1 MFPRCPLDPEFI
13 HHDTAWARTFPLI
26 QADLDKAKNA
36 RLARRQRRRDA
47 CWEIL
52 ASGLKT
58 YRQKFIKVDAAC
70 LPQNEDINEFEKLR
84 EWIDDNE
91 GIPTSAD
98 SAYRFL
104 KSMGNELNAWGAQR
118 RASILALNGL
128 NNTGLELAT
137 TVFSRSRSNFPSLVL
152 LHEEEVFSWRGPNP
166 KDLPTLDTTAQAAV
180 LSILDILKFDPV
192 TTTKRALDC
201 LKCEFLCLNC
211 PAELPKRQG
220 RPKFHLEPRI
230 PLTWRTAVSHGS
242 SLLYRCIR

>member
-1 MFPRCPLDPEFI
+1 MFPRCPLEPELI

-26 QADLDKAKNA
+26 QADLDRAKNS
-36 RLARRQRRRDA
+36 RLERQQWRRDA
-47 CWEIL
+47 CWHDL
-52 ASGLKT
+52 ASGLEK
-58 YRQKFIKVDAAC
+58 YRQKFTKVDAAC
-70 LPQNEDINEFEKLR
+70 LPQKEDINEFEKLR

-104 KSMGNELNAWGAQR
+104 KSMAKELNAWGAQR

-128 NNTGLELAT
+128 NDTDLELAT

-180 LSILDILKFDPV
+180 LSILDILKLDPV
-192 TTTKRALDC
+192 TTTRGELDC

-220 RPKFHLEPRI
+220 RRKFQLEQRK
-230 PLTWRTAVSHGS
+230 PLTWRTAVSRGLS
-242 SLLYRCIR
+242 SLYRCIR

>member
-1 MFPRCPLDPEFI
+1 MIPQCPLDPELI
-13 HHDTAWARTFPLI
+13 QHDTAWARTFPLI
-26 QADLDKAKNA
+26 QADLDRAKNS
-36 RLARRQRRRDA
+36 RLARRQQRRDA

-58 YRQKFIKVDAAC
+58 YRQKFVKVDAAC
-70 LPQNEDINEFEKLR
+70 LPQNEDINEFKKLR

-104 KSMGNELNAWGAQR
+104 NSMANELNAWGAQR

-128 NNTGLELAT
+128 NNSGLELAT
-137 TVFSRSRSNFPSLVL
+137 TVFSRSRSSFPSLVL
-152 LHEEEVFSWRGPNP
+152 LHEEEVFSWRGPMP

-180 LSILDILKFDPV
+180 LSILDILKLDRV

-211 PAELPKRQG
+211 PAELPRRQG
-220 RPKFHLEPRI
+220 RHKFHLEPRI
-230 PLTWRTAVSHGS
+230 PLTWRNAVSHGPYFS
-242 SLLYRCIR
+242 YRYIR